1 MKLKRY
7 NDYVNE
13 DLQPMKDQEEE
24 ILTPEMDEV
33 DNDMDMDDE
42 VLNSEDDLLDSDEE
56 AYIGNHM
63 DDEEM
68 GEEEGYEYK
77 GTLLMKELADRL
89 GSKVVNN
96 SIDYNGKKINYFS
109 ETEAFHVDKMKFE
122 TVDEVVDY
130 LTK

>member
-13 DLQPMKDQEEE
+13 DLQPMMDQEEE
-24 ILTPEMDEV
+24 ILTPDMDGDMDNEMD
-33 DNDMDMDDE
+33 
-42 VLNSEDDLLDSDEE
+42 NSEIIDGENDLIDSDEE
-56 AYIGNHM
+56 TYIGNNM
-63 DDEEM
+63 DEEE

-77 GTLLMKELADRL
+77 GTMLMKELANRL
-89 GSKVVNN
+89 GEKVVNN
-96 SIDYNGKKINYFS
+96 SIEYNGKKINYFS

>member
-13 DLQPMKDQEEE
+13 DLQPMIDQEEE
-24 ILTPEMDEV
+24 ILTPDMDGDMDNEMDNSEII
-33 DNDMDMDDE
+33 DDE
-42 VLNSEDDLLDSDEE
+42 NDLIDSDEE
-56 AYIGNHM
+56 TYIGNNM
-63 DDEEM
+63 DEEE

-77 GTLLMKELADRL
+77 GTMLMKELANRL
-89 GSKVVNN
+89 GEKVVNN
-96 SIDYNGKKINYFS
+96 SIEHNGKKINYFS

>member
-13 DLQPMKDQEEE
+13 DLQPMMDQEEE
-24 ILTPEMDEV
+24 ILTPEMD
-33 DNDMDMDDE
+33 DMDMDDE
-42 VLNSEDDLLDSDEE
+42 VLNSEEDLLDSDEE
-56 AYIGNHM
+56 THIGNHM

-77 GTLLMKELADRL
+77 GTLLMKELANRL

>member
-7 NDYVNE
+7 NDYVKE
-13 DLQPMKDQEEE
+13 DLQPMIDQKE
-24 ILTPEMDEV
+24 ILSSEMDEI

-56 AYIGNHM
+56 TYIGNHM